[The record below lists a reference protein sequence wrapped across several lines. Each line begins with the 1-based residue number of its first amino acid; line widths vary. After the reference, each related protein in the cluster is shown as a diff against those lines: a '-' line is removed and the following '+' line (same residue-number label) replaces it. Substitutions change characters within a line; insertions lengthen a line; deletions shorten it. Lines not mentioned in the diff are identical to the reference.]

1 MWLTVDVPVLTQG
14 TYDPS
19 AMLKY
24 VKRVSLRHS
33 TKFFEYEPA
42 RYFPILLNR
51 DRDQIS
57 KAKKLACFGP
67 RTASGAA
74 ATWLLPII
82 HPFDQWLSK
91 DFYDGDCK
99 HGARSKGAFR
109 CDLLKE
115 ELVIELELNEL
126 AEYSDNAQAA
136 SNPMNMK
143 LYFTEI
149 VSPNIEQIKAA
160 LPTSTICNVY
170 THVEDVAFTNQ
181 EQTVKLS
188 GAMARAPTSN
198 IILMIKDDAAVAAV
212 ARDPFSYVPD
222 VDHFKVTCDGR
233 ELLNS
238 EELDSDICK
247 TYEDLR
253 TGRTNGRG
261 NPNMPIISFGPHPY
275 GVAHVTGL
283 VSNSAC
289 NSVECAVKCKA
300 ASKVTFS
307 CEQCQS
313 FAFKNGT
320 IVHAN
325 SY

>member
-91 DFYDGDCK
+91 DFYDGDVK

-143 LYFTEI
+143 LYF
-149 VSPNIEQIKAA
+149 
-160 LPTSTICNVY
+160 
-170 THVEDVAFTNQ
+170 D
-181 EQTVKLS
+181 
-188 GAMARAPTSN
+188 
-198 IILMIKDDAAVAAV
+198 
-212 ARDPFSYVPD
+212 
-222 VDHFKVTCDGR
+222 
-233 ELLNS
+233 
-238 EELDSDICK
+238 
-247 TYEDLR
+247 
-253 TGRTNGRG
+253 
-261 NPNMPIISFGPHPY
+261 
-275 GVAHVTGL
+275 
-283 VSNSAC
+283 
-289 NSVECAVKCKA
+289 
-300 ASKVTFS
+300 
-307 CEQCQS
+307 
-313 FAFKNGT
+313 
-320 IVHAN
+320 
-325 SY
+325 